1 MRFPHV
7 STQFCKKN
15 DSKDLVYAGKVVI
28 VFYVLKISQ
37 EIRWSLRYGGT
48 NPKIVLWK
56 MSFLVH
62 LQSANGFNPSS
73 WYILLQVVIRA
84 VIRAPVV
91 IKVALYFVILIFI
104 LKDPVNSLF

>member
-37 EIRWSLRYGGT
+37 EIR
-48 NPKIVLWK
+48 
-56 MSFLVH
+56 
-62 LQSANGFNPSS
+62 
-73 WYILLQVVIRA
+73 
-84 VIRAPVV
+84 
-91 IKVALYFVILIFI
+91 
-104 LKDPVNSLF
+104 